1 MAAIVAA
8 AAMLRIGSGMT
19 RVGLNLVGMRPPR
32 LRCSL
37 CKPRKEGRL
46 EKSDA
51 IGAGREEAY
60 LDVSSDGVVAGE
72 GARTVGAGDA
82 DALVALADVG
92 PEVGLVA
99 VGALAERAAQLGA

>member
-1 MAAIVAA
+1 
-8 AAMLRIGSGMT
+8 
-19 RVGLNLVGMRPPR
+19 
-32 LRCSL
+32 
-37 CKPRKEGRL
+37 
-46 EKSDA
+46 
-51 IGAGREEAY
+51 
-60 LDVSSDGVVAGE
+60 VSSDGVVAGE